1 MKVKA
6 KLRSIVPGFDRRWLV
21 FAIAMQIVGCQTAP
35 IEPMDS
41 AEDAQEIS
49 AEERRLWHIA
59 REFDETLEEGGYLYK
74 DKKLQIY
81 VQQVM
86 NKVYPEYKGAITVRI
101 IDSPS
106 LNAFALPHGSIYIHT
121 GMLARLENE
130 AQMATILAHE
140 GVHFTHKHSWQQR
153 RTIKQTTAFSVGF
166 TIVTGIP
173 QLGDLMAVSSIYGF
187 SQDLEREADIEGFER
202 LKAAGYDVTQAP
214 VTFEYLLAEVKA
226 LDIKEPYFFSTHPSL
241 VERINSFNELV
252 GQYHG
257 PKGYRG
263 EEAYK
268 DRVGKLKLELLS
280 DYLEIGQYQ
289 SVILILEDKTAFKRY
304 PSLARFYLGEAYRLR
319 GDEGDIELAVKAYKE
334 TIRQEPDFAPPYRV
348 LGIYYMKQD
357 KPAQAKTF
365 FDKYLELSPDA
376 PDRGYIENY
385 RSSLNIEEKR

>member
-1 MKVKA
+1 MKA
-6 KLRSIVPGFDRRWLV
+6 RPRSSGTSLLFRWLV
-21 FAIAMQIVGCQTAP
+21 YVSSTLFVGCQTVP
-35 IEPMDS
+35 IKPMES
-41 AEDAQEIS
+41 AEDAKKIS
-49 AEERRLWHIA
+49 EEEHRIWHIA
-59 REFDETLEEGGYLYK
+59 REFDKTLKEAGYLYK
-74 DKKLQIY
+74 DKELQSY
-81 VQQVM
+81 VQQVT
-86 NKVYPEYKGAITVRI
+86 NKIYPEYKGAINVRI

-153 RTIKQTTAFSVGF
+153 RTTKQSTAFSVGF

-241 VERINSFNELV
+241 VERITSFNELV
-252 GQYHG
+252 EKYQGQN
-257 PKGYRG
+257 GYRG
-263 EEAYK
+263 EKIYQEHVK
-268 DRVGKLKLELLS
+268 KLKVELLN
-280 DYLEIGQYQ
+280 DYLQIGQYQ
-289 SVILILEDKTAFKRY
+289 SVILILEDENAFNRY
-304 PSLARFYLGEAYRLR
+304 PSIANFYLGEAYRLR
-319 GDEGDIELAVKAYKE
+319 GNKGDTELAVKAYEK
-334 TIRQEPDFAPPYRV
+334 TIKLKPEFSPPYRA

-357 KPAQAKTF
+357 KPEISKNY
-365 FDKYLELSPDA
+365 FDKYLELNPDA
-376 PDRGYIENY
+376 PDRSYIEGY
-385 RSSLNIEEKR
+385 RSLLKIEGTK

>member
-1 MKVKA
+1 MKA
-6 KLRSIVPGFDRRWLV
+6 RPRSRGNNLLSRWLV
-21 FAIAMQIVGCQTAP
+21 YFIAMLLVGCQTAP
-35 IEPMDS
+35 IEPMES
-41 AEDAQEIS
+41 ADDAQKIS
-49 AEERRLWHIA
+49 EEERRIWHIA
-59 REFDETLEEGGYLYK
+59 REFDKSLVEGGYLYN
-74 DKKLQIY
+74 DNKLQNY
-81 VQQVM
+81 VQGVM
-86 NKVYPEYKGAITVRI
+86 NSVYPEYKEAITVRI

-153 RTIKQTTAFSVGF
+153 RTIKQSKAFSVGF

-187 SQDLEREADIEGFER
+187 SQDLEREADVEGFER

-252 GQYHG
+252 GQYQG
-257 PKGYRG
+257 PKGYRN
-263 EEAYK
+263 EEAYQ
-268 DRVGKLKLELLS
+268 DRVAKLKLELLN

-289 SVILILEDKTAFKRY
+289 SVILILEDETAFKRY
-304 PSLARFYLGEAYRLR
+304 PSIASFYLGEAYRLR
-319 GDEGDIELAVKAYKE
+319 GQEGDAELAVKAYKE
-334 TIRQEPDFAPPYRV
+334 TIKQEPDFAPPYRV
-348 LGIYYMKQD
+348 LGIYYMKQN
-357 KPAQAKTF
+357 KPSQAKAF

-376 PDRGYIENY
+376 PDRGYIESY
-385 RSSLNIEEKR
+385 RSSLKIERKR